1 MDNLIG
7 KKLDGLYEVKELIG
21 SGGMANVYKAVML
34 GRNGP
39 VPAGT
44 VVAVKVLRQEYTH
57 DPELVRR
64 FKNES
69 KAISLLNHPNIVKV
83 YDVSVNDQLQYIVM
97 EYVDGMTLR
106 EYLNERGGK
115 LTSWETVHFISQIL
129 KALEHAH
136 ANGVVHR
143 DIKPQN
149 IMLLDNGQLR
159 MMDFGIARISRAENQ
174 LLSGKTMGSVHYIS
188 PEQAKGDETD
198 CTSDIY
204 SVGVMMYE
212 MLSGQLPFDA
222 EDAVEVAIKQISDQP
237 KSLHEI
243 APQVPA
249 ALVEITEKAMAKLPQ
264 NRYASAREMLDAL
277 DTYVQNPSVMFEY
290 QYITEDAPE
299 KVVKR
304 TMNQNKAAR
313 QNHPNESAAPRGKK
327 AKRKR
332 RTIFLPV
339 LFGITIAFA
348 LACLALCWLI
358 LNDSSNLMNNKA
370 DITLNDYIGM
380 TQEEA
385 QATEQVASGQISV
398 TWEQEYNSNYAAGY
412 IYKQSPVSGRTVRE
426 GQGVTLTVSLGTQ
439 YVTVPDLTNYVQ
451 ADAEQQLKSL
461 GVSVL
466 VTQAVD
472 TSVASGAVI
481 RTDPAAGTQVESG
494 STVVVYVSRPQ
505 VATTTKVPSLSGMSV
520 DDARTLLVQNHL
532 GLGSQTDQYS
542 DQPVGTV
549 IGQNPAAGSTAKL
562 NGRVNITVSAGPEP
576 APVEP
581 EAPSDSGSDWWGS
594 LWGGDSSSSS
604 GSSSST
610 ETGESASSSEGSG
623 LADWWSSLLG

>member
-34 GRNGP
+34 GHNGP

-44 VVAVKVLRQEYTH
+44 VVAVKVLRQEFMH
-57 DPELVRR
+57 DPDLVRR

-83 YDVSVNDQLQYIVM
+83 YDVSVNDELQYIVM

-106 EYLNERGGK
+106 EYLNQRGGR
-115 LTSWETVHFISQIL
+115 LTNRETVHFISQIL

-174 LLSGKTMGSVHYIS
+174 LLSGKAMGSVHYIS

-212 MLSGQLPFDA
+212 MLSGHLPFDA
-222 EDAVEVAIKQISDQP
+222 DDMVEVAIKQISDKP

-243 APQVPA
+243 APEVPN

-290 QYITEDAPE
+290 KYITEDAPE

-304 TMNQNKAAR
+304 TMNQNRANRPAEKPAPR
-313 QNHPNESAAPRGKK
+313 SKKAAPRKK
-327 AKRKR
+327 KR
-332 RTIFLPV
+332 RTIFLPA

-348 LACLALCWLI
+348 LACLALCWMI

-370 DITLNDYIGM
+370 DIALGDYIGM
-380 TQEEA
+380 TQDEA
-385 QATEQVASGQISV
+385 AATEQVVSGQITV
-398 TWEQEYNSNYAAGY
+398 TWEQEYNSDYAAGY

-426 GQGVTLTVSLGTQ
+426 GQNVTLTVSLGTQ

-451 ADAEQQLKSL
+451 ADAEQQLKEL

-472 TSVASGAVI
+472 TTVASGAVI
-481 RTDPAAGTQVESG
+481 RTDPAAGSQVAAG
-494 STVVVYVSRPQ
+494 STVVVYISRPQ
-505 VATTTKVPSLSGMSV
+505 VATTTKVPSLIGMNA
-520 DDARTLLVQNHL
+520 DDARTLLVQNRL
-532 GLGSQTDQYS
+532 GLGSQSEQYS

-549 IGQNPAAGSTAKL
+549 ISQDPAAGSTAKL
-562 NGRVNITVSAGPEP
+562 NSRVNIVVSAGPEP
-576 APVEP
+576 EPEP
-581 EAPSDSGSDWWGS
+581 EAPSESGSTGGDWWSGLFGGGS
-594 LWGGDSSSSS
+594 SSSSS
-604 GSSSST
+604 G
-610 ETGESASSSEGSG
+610 ETGDPGAAEPSQTP
-623 LADWWSSLLG
+623 LTDWWSSLLS